1 MKRLWVDAN
10 VILRFVTKDPPA
22 LAARAARLMAKAEQ
36 GEVSLYL
43 STLVLAEVVW
53 VLKSFY
59 HYSMAEIARVLVAL
73 VSAVGVE
80 VEEREVC
87 IRTLELART
96 RNVDFIDAY
105 LAVRAANAAEPVCTF
120 DKTDFRRL
128 PVDWVSPG

>member
-1 MKRLWVDAN
+1 VKRLWVDAN

-43 STLVLAEVVW
+43 PTLVLAEVVW
-53 VLKSFY
+53 VLQSFY
-59 HYSMAEIARVLVAL
+59 QYSIAEIARVLTAF
-73 VSAVGVE
+73 VSAAGVE
-80 VEEREVC
+80 VEEREVF

-96 RNVDFIDAY
+96 RKVDFVDAY
-105 LAVRAANAAEPVCTF
+105 LAVRAAQAAEPVCTF

-128 PVDWVSPG
+128 PVAWVSPE